1 MKRLPAEDRA
11 GIYITVIVHLVVL
24 IILLGGGLGYSLQKE
39 NSFVLDFTKAEE
51 KEQQQKEDNLKK
63 AISERIDEILA
74 GGNTYVRNVAVDRS
88 VLKDDR
94 NSSAEADQLYKDAE
108 RLQRELN
115 KGFSA
120 PDEDDVA
127 EPAPISKSEKKAP
140 VEAKYSGPSVLS
152 YYLEGRKASSLP
164 IPAYRC
170 MGAGQVK
177 VIIRVNPQGTV
188 QSVKIDEGSS
198 SSDGCLRNFAIRA
211 ARMSKFSMSSG
222 APALQDGYIIYQF
235 IAQ

>member
-1 MKRLPAEDRA
+1 
-11 GIYITVIVHLVVL
+11 VVL